1 MGLLTLVAEN
11 TSYDTSTFTLQIPN
25 GIPCLHNRISLVGWA
40 VHKNP
45 ALLTAVESA
54 VRVAGGND
62 AGIVAPKMLK
72 VKIPWLSSAS
82 SLVLGKEGNT
92 VDKSQSIVLPLNG
105 ANTYESQQ
113 DIAQHFDVNDE
124 VIPTSFTMD
133 ILNMNNTPSRDVV
146 LQLILFFQFETKRLL

>member
-11 TSYDTSTFTLQIPN
+11 SSYDKSTFTLQIPN

-40 VHKNP
+40 VHKKP
-45 ALLTAVESA
+45 DHASP
-54 VRVAGGND
+54 
-62 AGIVAPKMLK
+62 PKALK
-72 VKIPWLSSAS
+72 VRIPWLSSAS

-92 VDKSQSIVLPLNG
+92 VDKSQTIVLPLNG